1 MFKENKYYKCYYSL
15 IENRQNNIPD
25 SQFYTEKHHIIPKS
39 LGGSNQKDNLV
50 KLLPREHFLAHW
62 LLIKMCKNKNHEI
75 KMKHALN
82 RMMKNNSITEAH
94 LWAKWQYELGSKIRS
109 QVMKDR
115 AKIGKSP
122 NQGKTHSDETRAKM
136 RDAKLGKSQPNLKAE
151 NRGVRQH
158 SQETKD
164 KISKTL
170 ICRPVSEETRS
181 KLSKSL
187 KGKTQIK
194 TKIICNNCGAENY
207 MTQIKRYHNDN
218 CKIKKEL
225 VVHSGN

>member
-82 RMMKNNSITEAH
+82 RMMKNNSITEACFFFF
-94 LWAKWQYELGSKIRS
+94 LLSSE
-109 QVMKDR
+109 QV
-115 AKIGKSP
+115 
-122 NQGKTHSDETRAKM
+122 QG
-136 RDAKLGKSQPNLKAE
+136 LLKAAHQ
-151 NRGVRQH
+151 GVE
-158 SQETKD
+158 SF
-164 KISKTL
+164 
-170 ICRPVSEETRS
+170 
-181 KLSKSL
+181 
-187 KGKTQIK
+187 
-194 TKIICNNCGAENY
+194 
-207 MTQIKRYHNDN
+207 
-218 CKIKKEL
+218 
-225 VVHSGN
+225 